1 MRLDDAEIGVLHWHV
16 VAAKGN
22 HLAAV
27 FHVEVI

>member
-1 MRLDDAEIGVLHWHV
+1 MGLDDAEIGVLYRHV
-16 VAAKGN
+16 MTAEGY